1 MTNETEERKI
11 DDAARDGVQIPDG
24 FSGGL
29 NGAAAV
35 DDEAEAVSDD
45 PAAQESAADEP
56 VSSADGA
63 SGGLLGRLRFK
74 RGGPNDD
81 SVVDLSD
88 VDADAGDVDDDAFIA
103 DGGAPM
109 GGPFGVFGGKI
120 LDFGRRLK
128 DPSSAAT
135 TVEDGELQADVKE
148 KPIEWMED
156 VDEVPFAREMLRVS
170 HLRASE
176 PDGPV
181 DRVVRTDGVSV
192 CIYEVSGTVIDLP
205 QVGAFAG
212 ALNSL
217 QMTVQFLVRQHQPRL
232 KTFRNR
238 MAEERG
244 KDLTD
249 TIGGA
254 ADSLDKML
262 ERMETRE
269 GLMDRRY
276 YVICREEDMEE
287 VMAALSRCQLSPSI
301 LAERALR
308 ILLLSVFLG
317 QSPADIPDQ
326 EYLRIKTFGS
336 HLVTNYVGQKRD
348 EDGFVDEA
356 ADLIEMNRFRRTI
369 EMSVFPRNMQ
379 AGFLQGI
386 FAMGIP
392 MDVSMQV
399 FPIPT
404 EQAIA
409 NLESQRTKMQAQA
422 NQTLKRTGQIG
433 SQEQIALED
442 IMRLR
447 DALMRGTERMFR
459 VNVSMTICA
468 DSERGL
474 DEHVAMIRSVFT
486 AILAQVDE
494 LKLVQV
500 NGLVATLPLCYNPV
514 GHWGMAD
521 TTTLALMYPFSP
533 GDLDRRRGT
542 LVGLDTG
549 ARSLITFDL
558 FDKESSQNM
567 NTAILATSGAGKSF
581 SAKLFLLRQM
591 MRDVRV
597 YVIDP
602 EGEYV
607 ATCMAAGGRVA
618 TPGVP
623 GQGMNPFLVSETGPE
638 LNERIGNLKR
648 LLQVMIAETM
658 PARMLSH
665 LDNAMVSYYEE
676 ITQRGDAGT
685 FGGLF
690 EYLNQ
695 HAKEIADMLR
705 PFATGS
711 NRYLLSDEGS
721 DLLAGVEPPM
731 TVFSLRLVD
740 EGMRAAAGM
749 VCAETVW
756 TMAARDPRPRM
767 LVADE
772 VWSIISHP
780 EGASFMLNTAKR
792 ARKHQLGLM
801 SITQDVQDLL
811 TINSSAGIKGNS
823 GRALLQ
829 NASYKLLLRQDPA
842 VVPAIEE
849 TFQLDPAVASG
860 LAGMA
865 TGNGMMIA
873 PDGIYPIQIEATAE
887 ETEIIEWRPGQH

>member
-1 MTNETEERKI
+1 MAIETEEK
-11 DDAARDGVQIPDG
+11 
-24 FSGGL
+24 L
-29 NGAAAV
+29 T
-35 DDEAEAVSDD
+35 DEASISDA
-45 PAAQESAADEP
+45 PAADDSAAPEG
-56 VSSADGA
+56 AGDGGSFNA
-63 SGGLLGRLRFK
+63 RARGAGRLGGLLGRFG
-74 RGGPNDD
+74 RGGGE
-81 SVVDLSD
+81 VDLERELADDAEADAAVGDGESD
-88 VDADAGDVDDDAFIA
+88 SPLGDADADAA
-103 DGGAPM
+103 VNGGAAARG
-109 GGPFGVFGGKI
+109 GGPFSVVGGKI
-120 LDFGRRLK
+120 IDFGRRIK
-128 DPSSAAT
+128 DPAGAAGASDADGDQPV
-135 TVEDGELQADVKE
+135 VEDAER
-148 KPIEWMED
+148 PIEWAEEIED
-156 VDEVPFAREMLRVS
+156 IPFVREMLRVS

-176 PDGPV
+176 PGGYV
-181 DRVVRTDGVSV
+181 DRIVRSDGVSMCV
-192 CIYEVSGTVIDLP
+192 YEISGTVIDLP
-205 QVGAFAG
+205 QVGSFAG

-217 QMTVQFLVRQHQPRL
+217 QQTVQFLVRQHQPRL
-232 KTFRNR
+232 RTFRNA
-238 MAEERG
+238 MKEERG
-244 KDLTD
+244 KDLTE

-254 ADSLDKML
+254 ADSLDRML

-287 VMAALSRCQLSPSI
+287 VMAALSRCQLSPS
-301 LAERALR
+301 LLVERALR

-317 QSPADIPDQ
+317 QSPADIPEQ
-326 EYLRIKTFGS
+326 EYLRVKTFGS
-336 HLVTNYVGQKRD
+336 HLVTNYLAPKRN
-348 EDGFVDEA
+348 EDGFVEEPPVMEET
-356 ADLIEMNRFRRTI
+356 IRYRRTI

-379 AGFLQGI
+379 AGFLQNL

-468 DSERGL
+468 NSEKAL

-486 AILAQVDE
+486 AVLAHVDE

-500 NGLVATLPLCYNPV
+500 NALVATLPLCYNPV

-533 GDLDRRRGT
+533 GDLDRRSGT

-558 FDKESSQNM
+558 FDKNSSQNM

-607 ATCMAAGGRVA
+607 STCLAAGGRVA

-623 GQGMNPFLVSETGPE
+623 GQGMNPFLVSERGPE

-648 LLQVMIAETM
+648 LLQVMISE
-658 PARMLSH
+658 RMNAKTLSD
-665 LDNAMVSYYEE
+665 LDNAMVSYYQQVTES
-676 ITQRGDAGT
+676 GAAGT

-690 EYLNQ
+690 EYLHN
-695 HAKEIADMLR
+695 HEREIADMLR

-711 NRYLLSDEGS
+711 NRYLLSDEGN
-721 DLLAGVEPPM
+721 DLLVGKEPPM

-811 TINSSAGIKGNS
+811 TINAAAGIKGNS

-849 TFQLDPAVASG
+849 TFQLDPAVAAG
-860 LAGMA
+860 LAGMS
-865 TGNGMMIA
+865 TGSGILIA
-873 PDGIYPIQIEATAE
+873 PDGIYPIQIEATHE
-887 ETEIIEWRPGQH
+887 ETDIIEWVPGQH